1 MIKVTLKRDAGV
13 TDGSLIQVSSANIAE
28 PLSGGEL
35 VGIAEGCRS
44 IQVQESPESPVETI
58 NVCEVVIDGS
68 CQALLSGS
76 APAIGGVIY
85 ASGSRVSITASGS
98 PIGRLLPRGW
108 SDTSGYNDGD
118 LVTVLICGVH

>member
-1 MIKVTLKRDAGV
+1 MIKVTLKRDAAV
-13 TDGSLIQVSSANIAE
+13 NDGALVQVNASNIAE

-35 VGIAEGCRS
+35 VGVAENCRA
-44 IQVQESPESPVETI
+44 IQIQETEGSPVETI

-76 APAIGGVIY
+76 APATGGVIY

-118 LVTVLICGVH
+118 LVTIFICGVH